1 MPIDIVEENFEVE
14 GNVAFDPP
22 KLHYEN
28 PDTEKISKAV
38 FKMLKRIIELSNA
51 NSK

>member
-28 PDTEKISKAV
+28 LDTEKISKAV

-51 NSK
+51 NLK